1 VIFFFFLFFP
11 WVFIGCWG
19 VWCWV
24 DELLTEWF
32 AEQERLPFEEGF
44 RRSDKVI
51 TIPDILMLEKK
62 VNAVD
67 ERSASEGLGWRY

>member
-1 VIFFFFLFFP
+1 M
-11 WVFIGCWG
+11 
-19 VWCWV
+19 WCGLGG
-24 DELLTEWF
+24 EMALLTGWI

-51 TIPDILMLEKK
+51 TSPDILMLEKK

-67 ERSASEGLGWRY
+67 EKKRK